1 MANERLRAALIDSGR
16 PLDEVA
22 QRVGIHPKTLN
33 RWVEG
38 RRPHRRY
45 QYALG
50 NLLGADPAVLWPE
63 PGAAV
68 PNALPGGALPAPG
81 EEMAQIGARLERLA
95 RNNVDAATLRHL
107 GLSLEEVSA
116 AYERDGGA
124 AVYRLVRQQRH
135 WIEHL
140 MEEQQRPRDRV
151 ELHAAAG
158 KLSAVLGYLAFDL
171 GHRTLAEAYLGE
183 AFSLGEAAADRDLMA
198 WVRGLQSFVAFYAGR
213 YHAAL
218 EYARHGQVN
227 AGGGPQSV
235 RLAVAGEA
243 RALGRLGDA
252 YAVAEAVE
260 RALGARERHPGGQ
273 PVGEFL
279 SMEPLGV
286 GRIHGN
292 AASAYL
298 ALGDSARVQEHAER
312 ALEVFSG
319 NASAASEALTA
330 VDLAVSHLSGR
341 GADPEAAAAAIRR
354 ALDVGAGLQSDVVAA
369 RLHDF
374 VVISRRWAGPE
385 LIETVEAVEEWRRRA
400 VPPPR

>member
-1 MANERLRAALIDSGR
+1 LANERLRAALIESGR
-16 PLDEVA
+16 SLDEVA
-22 QRVGIHPKTLN
+22 QRVGVHPKTLN

-45 QYALG
+45 RYALG

-68 PNALPGGALPAPG
+68 PNVPTGEVLPAPS

-95 RNNVDAATLRHL
+95 RSSVDSATLRHL
-107 GLSLEEVSA
+107 ALSLEEMSA

-124 AVYRLVRQQRH
+124 AVYRLVRHERH

-140 MEEQQRPRDRV
+140 LEEQQRPRDRI
-151 ELHAAAG
+151 ELHAPGG

-171 GHRTLAEAYLGE
+171 GHRTLADAYLRE
-183 AFSLGEAAADRDLMA
+183 AFSLAEAATDRDLMA
-198 WVRGLQSFVAFYAGR
+198 WVRGLQSFVAYYSGR
-213 YHAAL
+213 YHDAL
-218 EYARHGQVN
+218 EYARDGQVH
-227 AGGGPQSV
+227 AGGGPQAV

-243 RALGRLGDA
+243 RALGRIGDA
-252 YAVAEAVE
+252 YGVTEAVE

-279 SMEPLGV
+279 SMQPLGL
-286 GRIHGN
+286 GRIRGN

-298 ALGDSARVQEHAER
+298 ALGDSTRVQEHAER
-312 ALEVFSG
+312 ALELFAG

-341 GADPEAAAAAIRR
+341 GADPDAAAAAIGR
-354 ALDVGAGLQSDVVAA
+354 ALDAGAGLQSDVVAA

-385 LIETVEAVEEWRRRA
+385 LNETVEAVEEWRRRA
-400 VPPPR
+400 IPPTR